1 MDIRNAFT
9 AEDQRYMVELRR
21 RIHRRPELG
30 FDLPETVALVKQ
42 ELEKLGIS
50 YTEEYGKCSVVATL
64 GAGARTV
71 ALRGDMDALPM
82 EELTELPFK
91 SQIPGVMHSCGHDAH
106 TAILLGAAKVLKR
119 LEDQLPCR
127 VKLLFQPS
135 EEGTVSGAEMM
146 ARAGAVEDVD
156 EVLALH
162 QDIGVPVGKLGLYS
176 GDYMAACH
184 PYKITFHGKAA
195 HATQPQKGHD
205 ALAMAVKA
213 YNDIYL
219 MKCREISPF
228 EQNVLSISCLHAG
241 TAHNV
246 IPDTAVMEV
255 SFRFFSMELHDRV
268 DARIRQICE
277 NAAAELGG
285 TVEFEGSISA
295 PPVYNDPALAGRM
308 KAAGEKVVGVGNV
321 IPVPPRMGSDDYSHF
336 IQGRPGVLFRLGNGN
351 PEKGC
356 TYPSHNS
363 RFMLDED
370 ILAIGCMAFC
380 QYVLDQKTAP

>member
-1 MDIRNAFT
+1 MKVCDYFT
-9 AEDQRYMVELRR
+9 PEDQQYMVRVRR
-21 RIHRRPELG
+21 QLHRRPELG
-30 FDLPETVALVKQ
+30 FDLPETVALVKR
-42 ELEKLGIS
+42 ELASMGIA
-50 YTEEYGKCSVVATL
+50 YTEEYGKGSVVATL
-64 GAGARTV
+64 GSGKRTV
-71 ALRGDMDALPM
+71 GLRGDMDALPM
-82 EELTELPFK
+82 EELTDLPFR
-91 SQIPGVMHSCGHDAH
+91 SEISGCMHSCGHDGH
-106 TAILLGAAKVLKR
+106 TAILLGAARVLKR
-119 LEDQLPCR
+119 LEEKLPCR

-146 ARAGAVEDVD
+146 AKAGAVADVD

-195 HATQPQKGHD
+195 HATQPQNGCD

-213 YNDIYL
+213 YNSIYL

-228 EQNVLSISCLHAG
+228 DQHLLAISCLHAG

-246 IPDTAVMEV
+246 VPDTAVMEI
-255 SFRFFSMELHDRV
+255 SFRFFNMALHDRL

-285 TVEFEGSISA
+285 SVTFEGAISA
-295 PPVYNDPALAGRM
+295 PPVVNDPAMAAKMKLAGE
-308 KAAGEKVVGVGNV
+308 AVVGKGNV
-321 IPVPPRMGSDDYSHF
+321 IDVTPRMGSDDFSHF
-336 IQGRPGVLFRLGNGN
+336 TQGRPGVLFRLGNGN

-363 RFMLDED
+363 RFLLDED
-370 ILAIGCMAFC
+370 ILATGCMAFC
-380 QYVLDQKTAP
+380 QYILDTRA

>member
-1 MDIRNAFT
+1 MKICDFFT
-9 AEDQRYMVELRR
+9 PEDQQYMIKIRR
-21 RIHRRPELG
+21 QLHRRPELG

-42 ELEKLGIS
+42 ELEHMGVAC
-50 YTEEYGKCSVVATL
+50 TEGYGKCSIVATL
-64 GAGARTV
+64 GSGKRTV
-71 ALRGDMDALPM
+71 GLRGDMDALPM
-82 EELTELPFK
+82 EELTDLPFR
-91 SQIPGVMHSCGHDAH
+91 SEIPGVMHSCGHDAH
-106 TAILLGAAKVLKR
+106 TAILLGAARVLKR
-119 LEDQLPCR
+119 LEEKLPCR

-146 ARAGAVEDVD
+146 AKAGAVADVD

-162 QDIGVPVGKLGLYS
+162 QDIGVPVGKLGLFS

-195 HATQPQKGHD
+195 HATQPQNGCD

-213 YNDIYL
+213 YNSIYL
-219 MKCREISPF
+219 MKCREVSPF
-228 EQNVLSISCLHAG
+228 DQHLLSISCLHAG

-246 IPDTAVMEV
+246 VPDTAVMEI
-255 SFRFFSMELHDRV
+255 SFRFFSMALHDRL

-285 TVEFEGSISA
+285 SVEFEGAISA
-295 PPVYNDPALAGRM
+295 PPVVNDPAMAARM
-308 KAAGEKVVGVGNV
+308 KRSGEKVVGEGNV
-321 IPVPPRMGSDDYSHF
+321 VEVMPRMGSDDFSHF
-336 IQGRPGVLFRLGNGN
+336 TQGRPGVLFRLGNGN

-370 ILAIGCMAFC
+370 ILATGCMAFC
-380 QYVLDQKTAP
+380 QYILDRAE

>member
-1 MDIRNAFT
+1 MLIQDYFLP
-9 AEDQRYMVELRR
+9 EDALFMADVRR
-21 RIHRRPELG
+21 KLHRRPELG
-30 FDLPETVALVKQ
+30 FDLPETVALVKR
-42 ELEKLGIS
+42 ELETMGVA
-50 YTEEYGKCSVVATL
+50 YTEAYGKCSIVATL
-64 GAGARTV
+64 GRGDHTV

-91 SQIPGVMHSCGHDAH
+91 SEIPGAMHSCGHDAH
-106 TAILLGAAKVLKR
+106 TAILLGAARVLKR
-119 LEDQLPCR
+119 MEDKLPCR

-146 ARAGAVEDVD
+146 AKAGAVDDVD

-195 HATQPQKGHD
+195 HSTLPQNGHD

-219 MKCREISPF
+219 MKCREVGPF
-228 EQNVLSISCLHAG
+228 EQHVLSISCLHAG

-246 IPDTAVMEV
+246 VPDTATMEI
-255 SFRFFSMELHDRV
+255 SFRFFSMDLHDRI
-268 DARIRQICE
+268 DARIRQICK
-277 NAAAELGG
+277 NAAAELEG
-285 TVEFEGSISA
+285 TVAFEGAISA
-295 PPVYNDPALAGRM
+295 PPVYNDPAMAVRM
-308 KAAGEKVVGVGNV
+308 KAAGEKVVGEGNV
-321 IPVPPRMGSDDYSHF
+321 IDVTPRMGSDDYSHF

-356 TYPSHNS
+356 IYPSHNS

-370 ILAIGCMAFC
+370 ILATGCMAFC
-380 QYVLDQKTAP
+380 QYVLDWAE

>member
-1 MDIRNAFT
+1 MKICDFFT
-9 AEDQRYMVELRR
+9 PEDQQYMVKIRR
-21 RIHRRPELG
+21 QLHRRPELG

-42 ELEKLGIS
+42 ELERMGIAC
-50 YTEEYGKCSVVATL
+50 TEAYGKCSIVATL
-64 GAGARTV
+64 GSGRRTV
-71 ALRGDMDALPM
+71 GLRGDMDALPM
-82 EELTELPFK
+82 EELADLPFR
-91 SQIPGVMHSCGHDAH
+91 SEIPGVMHSCGHDAH
-106 TAILLGAAKVLKR
+106 TAILLGAARVLKR
-119 LEDQLPCR
+119 LEKKLPCR

-146 ARAGAVEDVD
+146 AMAGAVADVD

-162 QDIGVPVGKLGLYS
+162 QDIGVPVGKLGLFS

-195 HATQPQKGHD
+195 HATQPQNGCD

-213 YNDIYL
+213 YNSIYL
-219 MKCREISPF
+219 MKCREVSPF
-228 EQNVLSISCLHAG
+228 EQHLLSISCLHAG

-246 IPDTAVMEV
+246 VPDRAVMEI
-255 SFRFFSMELHDRV
+255 SFRFFSMALHDRL

-285 TVEFEGSISA
+285 SVEFEGAISA
-295 PPVYNDPALAGRM
+295 PPVVNDPAMAARM
-308 KAAGEKVVGVGNV
+308 KRSGEKVVGEGNV
-321 IPVPPRMGSDDYSHF
+321 VEVMPRMGSDDFSHF
-336 IQGRPGVLFRLGNGN
+336 TQGRPGVLFRLGNGN

-370 ILAIGCMAFC
+370 ILATGCMAFC
-380 QYVLDQKTAP
+380 QYILDRAE